1 MKTALIT
8 GKTNVPRLTPIF
20 KLLQEELLEL
30 GVDSFIVNP
39 DESVNKK
46 FDIVF
51 TIGGDGS
58 FVGAVRKYI
67 YYNVPVV
74 AIKGGNVGFL
84 SNIDP
89 KNFKK
94 DLPRLFSKDNKWT
107 KRMVL
112 SGKKPNGETLVALN
126 EFIFSSEQKGLLS
139 EFIVYIDG
147 KQIMKV
153 RADALLIASPTGS
166 TAYNLSAG
174 GPISLPDM
182 ELITIVPVCSHVL
195 GERPLVI
202 GLNYKIKIV
211 NSTSNN
217 SRIWADGQESLSFE
231 NEGSFSLSKPL
242 YINSLET
249 STKDFFSSLS
259 KKLGWSLG
267 LSKNQ
272 S

>member
-8 GKTNVPRLTPIF
+8 GKTNVPLLAPTF
-20 KLLQEELLEL
+20 DSLQEELAIL
-30 GVDSFIVNP
+30 GVDSFVVTN
-39 DESVNKK
+39 DEDVDRE

-58 FVGAVRKYI
+58 FVGAVRKYV

-84 SNIDP
+84 ANIDP
-89 KNFKK
+89 KDFKTE
-94 DLPRLFSKDNKWT
+94 LPKIFNHPDWT

-112 SGKKPNGETLVALN
+112 SGIKSDVEPLVALN
-126 EFIFSSEQKGLLS
+126 EFLFSCDKKGSLS
-139 EFIVYIDG
+139 EFSVYIDD
-147 KQIMKV
+147 KQIMQV

-182 ELITIVPVCSHVL
+182 ELLTIIPVCSHVL

-202 GLNYKIKIV
+202 DSNSIIKIV
-211 NSTSNN
+211 NDTSASTS
-217 SRIWADGQESLSFE
+217 IWADGQDAIPFKYGESFTLT
-231 NEGSFSLSKPL
+231 KPI
-242 YINSLET
+242 YVNSLKVPPEA
-249 STKDFFSSLS
+249 FFSALS
-259 KKLGWSLG
+259 DKLGWSLG
-267 LSKNQ
+267 IKNK